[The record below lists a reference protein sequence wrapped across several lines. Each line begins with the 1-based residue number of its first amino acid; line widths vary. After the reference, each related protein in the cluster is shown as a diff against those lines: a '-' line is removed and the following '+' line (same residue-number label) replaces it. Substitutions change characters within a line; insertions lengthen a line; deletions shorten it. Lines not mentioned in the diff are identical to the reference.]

1 MKFHLAQPEGL
12 NLFTGY
18 GSDYVIINGQ
28 RYAAPSLIVTPDEII
43 EDWRVGNFAQL
54 NENHFQA
61 LLALKPEIALLG
73 TGTAL
78 RFPHPRLSA
87 CLTNAGIGLE
97 VMDTGAAC
105 RTYNILVAEG
115 RHVVMG
121 LLIGVSI

>member
-12 NLFTGY
+12 NLLTGY
-18 GSDYVIINGQ
+18 GRDYVEINGE
-28 RYAAPSLIVTPDEII
+28 RYQAASLAITPNEIV
-43 EDWRVGNFAQL
+43 EDWRVSGFETL

-61 LLALKPEIALLG
+61 LLALQPEIALLG
-73 TGTAL
+73 TGNAL

-87 CLTNAGIGLE
+87 SLINAGIGLE

-115 RHVVMG
+115 RRVVMG
-121 LLIGVSI
+121 LLIDQDR

>member
-12 NLFTGY
+12 NLLTGY
-18 GSDYVIINGQ
+18 GSDYVNINGQ
-28 RYAAPSLIVTPDEII
+28 RFASASLIVTPDEII
-43 EDWRVGNFAQL
+43 EDWRVNRFDQF

-61 LLALKPEIALLG
+61 LLELKPEIALLG
-73 TGTAL
+73 TGSTL

-115 RHVVMG
+115 RRVVMG
-121 LLIGVSI
+121 LLIGMSN

>member
-1 MKFHLAQPEGL
+1 MKFHLTQPEGL

-18 GSDYVIINGQ
+18 GNDYVNINGQ
-28 RYAAPSLIVTPDEII
+28 RYDVSSLIVTPGEII
-43 EDWRVGNFAQL
+43 EDWHVGHFAQL

-121 LLIGVSI
+121 LLIGTGT

>member
-18 GSDYVIINGQ
+18 GSDYVNINGQ
-28 RYAAPSLIVTPDEII
+28 RYDGPSLIVTPDEII
-43 EDWRVGNFAQL
+43 EDWRVLDFAQL
-54 NENHFQA
+54 NEHHFQA
-61 LLALKPEIALLG
+61 LLARKPEIALLG
-73 TGTAL
+73 TGTTL

-105 RTYNILVAEG
+105 RTYNILVSEG
-115 RHVVMG
+115 RYAVMG
-121 LLIGVSI
+121 LLIGVTT

>member
-1 MKFHLAQPEGL
+1 MKFHLAQPQGL

-18 GSDYVIINGQ
+18 GNDYVIINGQ
-28 RYAAPSLIVTPDEII
+28 RYDARSLIVTPDEII
-43 EDWRVGNFAQL
+43 EDWRVGNFSQL

-73 TGTAL
+73 TGTTL
-78 RFPHPRLSA
+78 CFPHPRLSA

-121 LLIGVSI
+121 LLIGVST

>member
-18 GSDYVIINGQ
+18 GNDYVNINGQ

-73 TGTAL
+73 TGTTL

-121 LLIGVSI
+121 LLIGVST

>member
-18 GSDYVIINGQ
+18 GNDYVIINGQ

-43 EDWRVGNFAQL
+43 EDWHVGNFAQL

-121 LLIGVSI
+121 VLIGVST